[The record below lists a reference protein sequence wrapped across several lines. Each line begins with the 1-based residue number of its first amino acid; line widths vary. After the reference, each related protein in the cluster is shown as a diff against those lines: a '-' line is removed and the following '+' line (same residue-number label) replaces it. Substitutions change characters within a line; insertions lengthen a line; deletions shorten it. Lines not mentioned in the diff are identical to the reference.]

1 MDNEAAFKLMASEVR
16 AMNAR
21 QDAHEAQ
28 TGKTFAD
35 LIVESR
41 EWLKAEAEKRAAAD
55 AAEAEKRAAA
65 DAAEA
70 ERRAAADAAEAKRRA
85 AADAVEAEKRAEV
98 DREVMR
104 EGRQTAVRIG
114 LGLAGLIVAGFLGLA
129 GLMVTFGLPLL
140 ERVGSLPGAS

>member
-1 MDNEAAFKLMASEVR
+1 MG
-16 AMNAR
+16 AR
-21 QDAHEAQ
+21 QEAHEAQ
-28 TGKTFAD
+28 TGKTVAD

-41 EWLKAEAEKRAAAD
+41 KWLQEEAEK
-55 AAEAEKRAAA
+55 
-65 DAAEA
+65 
-70 ERRAAADAAEAKRRA
+70 RA

>member
-1 MDNEAAFKLMASEVR
+1 MDNETAFKLMESEVR

-21 QDAHEAQ
+21 QGAHEAQ
-28 TGKTFAD
+28 TGKTFAE

-55 AAEAEKRAAA
+55 AAEAERRAAA
-65 DAAEA
+65 YAAEA
-70 ERRAAADAAEAKRRA
+70 ER
-85 AADAVEAEKRAEV
+85 RAEV

-114 LGLAGLIVAGFLGLA
+114 LGLAGLIVVCFFGLA
-129 GLMVTFGLPLL
+129 GLMVAFGLPLL
-140 ERVGSLPGAS
+140 EHVGRLPGAS

>member
-1 MDNEAAFKLMASEVR
+1 
-16 AMNAR
+16 MNAR

-41 EWLKAEAEKRAAAD
+41 EWLQ
-55 AAEAEKRAAA
+55 AEAEKRAAA

-70 ERRAAADAAEAKRRA
+70 ERRAAADAVEAERRA
-85 AADAVEAEKRAEV
+85 AADAVEAERRVEV

-114 LGLAGLIVAGFLGLA
+114 LGLAGLIVVGFFGLA
-129 GLMVTFGLPLL
+129 GLMVAFGLPLL
-140 ERVGSLPGAS
+140 ERAGSLPGAN